1 MKCNSQCEIQ
11 SEEWTPYPIG
21 NRWKGRIQ
29 MKALIV
35 LMIDTSCRRRN
46 TCPRVTFARTGEV
59 FSRVIEVRFTRRGQL
74 MMTTMDAAGVYVE
87 RGKLVS
93 SILDTWLLVRFFTGL
108 TQLMSIYLS
117 IYLSIYARTSLPRCM
132 LFDVCHLLY
141 NMCLFSYL

>member
-1 MKCNSQCEIQ
+1 
-11 SEEWTPYPIG
+11 
-21 NRWKGRIQ
+21 
-29 MKALIV
+29 
-35 LMIDTSCRRRN
+35 
-46 TCPRVTFARTGEV
+46 
-59 FSRVIEVRFTRRGQL
+59 